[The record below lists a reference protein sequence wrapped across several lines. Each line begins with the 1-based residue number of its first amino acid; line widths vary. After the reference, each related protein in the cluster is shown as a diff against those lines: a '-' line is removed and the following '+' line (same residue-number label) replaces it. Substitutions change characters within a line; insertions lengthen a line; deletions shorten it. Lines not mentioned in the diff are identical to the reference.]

1 MFIYFR
7 VISICLMRKL
17 SLLALIAIITTVF
30 SLSVI
35 TSFNPKQNGFDAYAT
50 VAEFRVQLSGSEEVP
65 LVDTKASGS
74 AEFTAP
80 HFDSIIYS
88 VNVSN
93 MDNITA
99 AHIHSGK
106 TGANGPILVTLYKT
120 ESPSS
125 EPINGILTSGN
136 ITNADLEGPMAGK
149 TLIDLTKVMELGET
163 YVNVHSEEYPN
174 GEIRGQ
180 IQGGG

>member
-7 VISICLMRKL
+7 VISIYLMRKL

-30 SLSVI
+30 SLSVF
-35 TSFNPKQNGFDAYAT
+35 TSFNPKQNAFDAYAT
-50 VAEFRVQLSGSEEVP
+50 VAEFRVQMSGSEEVP
-65 LVDTKASGS
+65 PVDTKATGS

-80 HFDSIIYS
+80 HFDNIIYS
-88 VNVSN
+88 VDVSN
-93 MDNITA
+93 MDNVTV

-125 EPINGILTSGN
+125 KPINGIRTSGN

-149 TLIDLTKVMELGET
+149 TLIDLTKAMELGET
-163 YVNVHSEEYPN
+163 YVNVHSEEFPN

>member
-35 TSFNPKQNGFDAYAT
+35 TSFNPKQNAFDAYAT

-65 LVDTKASGS
+65 PVDTKATGS

-80 HFDSIIYS
+80 HFDSIVYS

-93 MDNITA
+93 MDNVTA

-106 TGANGPILVTLYKT
+106 TGANGPILVTLFKT

-125 EPINGILTSGN
+125 KPINGILASGN

-149 TLIDLTKVMELGET
+149 TLIDLTKAMELGET

>member
-7 VISICLMRKL
+7 VISIYLMRKL

-65 LVDTKASGS
+65 PVDTKATGS

-80 HFDSIIYS
+80 HFDNIVYS

-93 MDNITA
+93 MDNVTV

-125 EPINGILTSGN
+125 KPINGILERVATS
-136 ITNADLEGPMAGK
+136 LM
-149 TLIDLTKVMELGET
+149 LILKVQWPEK
-163 YVNVHSEEYPN
+163 H
-174 GEIRGQ
+174 
-180 IQGGG
+180 